1 MTCLCL
7 EHLLCLLEAVMHLHF
22 SPVYDVPL
30 FRAPIMSSRSG
41 DASEFLS
48 CLYDVPSL
56 RAPVNCVIAHSLFH
70 SLLPTALL
78 ARWRW
83 DVRMAE
89 LCDCS
94 LLVPLS
100 LAHCSFSQME
110 MGRTN
115 GRTGVCTRAHGR

>member
-89 LCDCS
+89 RECVRGHMAGRFGVGRPC
-94 LLVPLS
+94 LV
-100 LAHCSFSQME
+100 
-110 MGRTN
+110 R
-115 GRTGVCTRAHGR
+115 VI